1 MNLLN
6 RNTANISNNRPVKVL
21 QFGTGNFLRGFVDW
35 VIDILN
41 EKTNF
46 NGDIQIVQPYG
57 KLPAESLNSQQGLY
71 HVLTRGYQNG
81 KVIEEDRLI
90 TSVLG
95 AINPGLAY
103 PDFLELAENP
113 ELRFVVSNTTEAGI
127 YFDPNDIKSETV
139 PTSFPGKLAALLY
152 RRFTHFK
159 GKKDKGLV
167 IIPCEL
173 IEDNGGKLKKSV
185 LQYADLWELGQDFIQ
200 WIAQHNVFCNTLVDR
215 IVPGFPQENA
225 EEMQEKIGFK
235 DEMMVMVEP
244 FHLWVIEGPSSL
256 EKEFPVGKVDLEVK
270 FVKDLAPYRERK
282 VRILNGAHTA
292 MVPLAY
298 LFGLRTVREAVEDK
312 YIGEFIEETI
322 QGEIIP
328 TLNLPKEELLQ
339 FSKDV
344 LERFKN
350 PFIKHQL
357 SAIALNSISKF
368 EVRVLPSLLKY
379 VERKGEL
386 PKNLVRSLAALI
398 IFYKGSFKGQ
408 ELPVNDTEEVLDF
421 FEEVWKKEDVGLIV
435 EEILSNKGLWKMNL
449 NYVPQLGQ
457 RLTKEIELLLEK
469 DKRD

>member
-167 IIPCEL
+167 I
-173 IEDNGGKLKKSV
+173 
-185 LQYADLWELGQDFIQ
+185 
-200 WIAQHNVFCNTLVDR
+200 
-215 IVPGFPQENA
+215 
-225 EEMQEKIGFK
+225 
-235 DEMMVMVEP
+235 
-244 FHLWVIEGPSSL
+244 
-256 EKEFPVGKVDLEVK
+256 
-270 FVKDLAPYRERK
+270 
-282 VRILNGAHTA
+282 
-292 MVPLAY
+292 
-298 LFGLRTVREAVEDK
+298 
-312 YIGEFIEETI
+312 
-322 QGEIIP
+322 
-328 TLNLPKEELLQ
+328 
-339 FSKDV
+339 
-344 LERFKN
+344 
-350 PFIKHQL
+350 
-357 SAIALNSISKF
+357 
-368 EVRVLPSLLKY
+368 
-379 VERKGEL
+379 
-386 PKNLVRSLAALI
+386 
-398 IFYKGSFKGQ
+398 
-408 ELPVNDTEEVLDF
+408 
-421 FEEVWKKEDVGLIV
+421 
-435 EEILSNKGLWKMNL
+435 
-449 NYVPQLGQ
+449 
-457 RLTKEIELLLEK
+457 
-469 DKRD
+469 